1 MVKCDKCKR
10 ESAIY
15 LAYGNASLCKKHFS
29 LYFRKRTSRTI
40 REHFPIDKNDHV
52 AIGFSGGKDSTVL
65 LHLLAE
71 LAKKMRFKLTAI
83 TIDEGIHGYRDK
95 SLPIGKK
102 TCKKLGVKLIIVS
115 AKSKLGITIDEVNKS
130 AKNRK
135 ISCSYCG
142 VFRRYLLNAAARKI
156 NATKLAIAHNLD
168 DTVQTFLLNLFRNE
182 PMRIGRSI
190 VPLAE
195 HEQFIPRVKPLM
207 KIPEKEIAVFARVNG
222 IKYDDSECPYAEY
235 AMRNFARQMI
245 YEGEEKYPGFRFNLF
260 KTMMALQKMVNVSA
274 RKSKPIIGT
283 CKKCGE
289 PSASVVCKCCSM
301 IEQLEAR

>member
-1 MVKCDKCKR
+1 MIKCDRCKR
-10 ESAIY
+10 ESVIY
-15 LAYGNASLCKKHFS
+15 LAYGNANLCKKHFS
-29 LYFRKRTSRTI
+29 LSFRKRACRTI
-40 REHFPIDKNDHV
+40 REHFPIDKHDNV

-71 LAKKMRFKLTAI
+71 LAKKMRFRLTAI
-83 TIDEGIHGYRDK
+83 TIDEGIHGYRDR

-102 TCKKLGVKLIIVS
+102 TCKKFGVKLIVVS
-115 AKSKLGITIDEVNKS
+115 AKKMLGITIDRVNKN

-135 ISCSYCG
+135 VSCSYCG

-182 PMRIGRSI
+182 PARIGRSI

-195 HEQFIPRVKPLM
+195 HVQFIPRIKPLM

-222 IKYDDSECPYAEY
+222 IKYDDSECPYAGY
-235 AMRNFARQMI
+235 AMRNFTRQMI

-260 KTMMALQKMVNVSA
+260 KTMMGLQKMVNESA
-274 RKSKPIIGT
+274 GKSKPAIGT

-289 PSASVVCKCCSM
+289 PGASEVCKCCSM
-301 IEQLEAR
+301 IWRLEAK